1 MILLYHV
8 HPLRAYVFSGLT
20 KTETNDVF
28 GLPFDFSFYPIKIK
42 SQIKGLN
49 A

>member
-28 GLPFDFSFYPIKIK
+28 GLAFDFSFYPIKTK